1 MQFLVKAGLAGVYI
15 GFAVAFAFK
24 TGDLFLKAGSPAYTL
39 MAGMTFSLA
48 LILIVIGGVDLFT
61 GNNMYMAMGTLAKKT
76 TVKDM
81 LAVWGATWIGNL
93 LGVFLFVFLFM
104 AGGVFDGIGTD
115 HYLITAAEGK
125 ANLTTTQ
132 MFFRGILCNWLV
144 CLAVW
149 LPLQTKNFAAKVMLI
164 IICVTA
170 FFATGYEHSVAN
182 MAVFSLALLLPHPDT
197 ITIFNTLHNLVVVTF
212 GNLIGGAVFVGAAY
226 VFINRKVKVPQKKVS
241 VVEKKVDEQII

>member
-1 MQFLVKAGLAGVYI
+1 
-15 GFAVAFAFK
+15 
-24 TGDLFLKAGSPAYTL
+24 
-39 MAGMTFSLA
+39 
-48 LILIVIGGVDLFT
+48 
-61 GNNMYMAMGTLAKKT
+61 
-76 TVKDM
+76 
-81 LAVWGATWIGNL
+81 
-93 LGVFLFVFLFM
+93 M

-149 LPLQTKNFAAKVMLI
+149 CRYKRKLRAKVMLI

-212 GNLIGGAVFVGAAY
+212 GNLIGGAVL
-226 VFINRKVKVPQKKVS
+226 S
-241 VVEKKVDEQII
+241 VQHTYLLIEK